1 MICETT
7 PRYRA
12 DISAGALKV
21 PETRVIANL
30 LLRGVDQQGWKRA
43 LITDNVLQTRNS
55 ATAIRLARLIKA
67 RLLLMDAELWK
78 MIYEGAGVVAVTER
92 MNKILPRVVSDE
104 FLKGTG
110 IGNEISFYIFDYPPE
125 DELRVREHIRFLLEH
140 IPKQRLGLR
149 VEHINLFDFVLDYL
163 KSRNLLDKVITMQRE
178 RSDEAVIKALSGPLD
193 ENKIATRFAEVAEP
207 EQHDLVILSGVGSVC
222 PTYSPPDGQRTRYPH
237 NSRRTLCQVSNQF
250 LRGSNRCR
258 VQSTWRPMMSASGGC
273 TRTRRF

>member
-78 MIYEGAGVVAVTER
+78 MIYEGAGVVAVQAALAAAI
-92 MNKILPRVVSDE
+92 KHSLLLGD
-104 FLKGTG
+104 F
-110 IGNEISFYIFDYPPE
+110 FD
-125 DELRVREHIRFLLEH
+125 LVVREQYH
-140 IPKQRLGLR
+140 
-149 VEHINLFDFVLDYL
+149 LF
-163 KSRNLLDKVITMQRE
+163 NP
-178 RSDEAVIKALSGPLD
+178 ALS
-193 ENKIATRFAEVAEP
+193 KA
-207 EQHDLVILSGVGSVC
+207 VG
-222 PTYSPPDGQRTRYPH
+222 
-237 NSRRTLCQVSNQF
+237 
-250 LRGSNRCR
+250 
-258 VQSTWRPMMSASGGC
+258 
-273 TRTRRF
+273 